1 MATYIGGF
9 TYQGTNGS
17 TNVTGKASAY
27 VAGGNL
33 WPGDA
38 VKLNGSVT
46 VVGGMTYKQVVSA
59 ADNANEAL
67 VGVVIGKKI
76 GVTTGG
82 ASPTLDTLTGSTAPI
97 ASGDLVYVIDDKNA
111 IFSIPSSGS
120 TIPAANLGLNGQINV
135 ATGSNGRSGMTLD
148 GTYINAGTN
157 AATAPIRVLDVV
169 NSPDNDG
176 VTTPF
181 AIGTAFIVMINNHSY
196 NSATGVAGV

>member
-1 MATYIGGF
+1 
-9 TYQGTNGS
+9 
-17 TNVTGKASAY
+17 V
-27 VAGGNL
+27 
-33 WPGDA
+33 
-38 VKLNGSVT
+38 
-46 VVGGMTYKQVVSA
+46 TYKQVVSA

-196 NSATGVAGV
+196 NAATGVAGV